1 VYVPTLAAKILS
13 NSGTQIYKQLAGI
26 SVANGVFSCGSGSN
40 NTIQVDLFY
49 WHGLVSY
56 ENFHAWNVNNCIA
69 NSGSSFCQNL
79 ANTIF
84 QQVGVIDQELVDHTS
99 AFELLGRTFVF
110 IFSRSF
116 LSRFQGRL

>member
-26 SVANGVFSCGSGSN
+26 SVAN